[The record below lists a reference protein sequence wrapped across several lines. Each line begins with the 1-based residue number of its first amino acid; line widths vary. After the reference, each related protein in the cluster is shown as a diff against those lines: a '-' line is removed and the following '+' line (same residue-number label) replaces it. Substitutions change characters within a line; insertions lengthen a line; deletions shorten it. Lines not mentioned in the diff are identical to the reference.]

1 MYELYEHQRKAA
13 DFILARKGQGALFM
27 EVGTGKTLTA
37 LEIFKLLRV
46 EEPKLKMLVICPIS
60 LINAAWG
67 EDIKKFTDY
76 KYCNLRTGV
85 IDADIYVIN
94 YESYALERYQNLI
107 NSLELDMVV
116 LDESS
121 KIRNP
126 KARITKTLLHNR
138 LNFRYRVI
146 MSGTPAPNSPEEY
159 WSQIKFISNALPD
172 SFYRFRNLYMKLDR
186 NGYEVPYVHPSKL
199 GEMFRKGF
207 KYVLRDQEKFM
218 NEIRPVCFWAK
229 KAECLDLPETVD
241 VIREV
246 TLSPS
251 QMKVYRDMKRHMV
264 AEIGDQLI
272 MANVALTKL
281 MKLRQL
287 TSGFAIDT
295 TGEAT
300 ETVDNSKLNELLEV
314 LEEIGDRQVIIWVN
328 FHKEVEMLSKHLKS
342 YATLY
347 SLTADRDKSIED
359 FKTGKVQYLIA
370 HPKSGGHGL
379 TFTNCDTMVF
389 FSIDYSFEGV
399 EQARGRIH
407 RPGQTKKCTYIYLL
421 AKGTID
427 DDIKTAL
434 DKKES
439 LQTLC
444 QRILNPKEVHSGTEA
459 QQPDSVHREVVG

>member
-13 DFILARKGQGALFM
+13 NFIVKQKGCGALFM

-37 LEIFKLLRV
+37 LDIFRQLR
-46 EEPKLKMLVICPIS
+46 EKEPTLKMLVICPIS

-67 EDIKKFTDY
+67 ADVKKFTDY
-76 KYCNLRTGV
+76 SYYSLRGAGV
-85 IDADIYVIN
+85 PQDADIYAIN
-94 YESYALERYQNLI
+94 YESYAIERYQNLI
-107 NSLELDMVV
+107 NNLQLDMVV

-121 KIRNP
+121 KIRNH

-138 LNFRYRVI
+138 SNFRYRVI
-146 MSGTPAPNSPEEY
+146 LSGTPAPNNPEEY
-159 WSQIKFISNALPD
+159 WSQMKFCSSALPD

-186 NGYEVPYVHPSKL
+186 NGYSVDYVHPTKL

-207 KYVLRDQEKFM
+207 KYILKDQDSFM
-218 NEIRPVCFWAK
+218 NEIKPYCFWAK
-229 KAECLDLPETVD
+229 KSECLDLPETVD

-246 TLSPS
+246 TLSGP

-264 AEIGDQLI
+264 AEIGDQLV

-281 MKLRQL
+281 MKLRQI
-287 TSGFAIDT
+287 TSGFAINT
-295 TGEAT
+295 QGEAS
-300 ETVDNSKLNELLEV
+300 ETTDNSKLNELLDVLDEV
-314 LEEIGDRQVIIWVN
+314 GDKQVIIWVN
-328 FHKEVEMLSKHLKS
+328 FHKEVDMLTKHLDS

-347 SLTADRDKSIED
+347 SLTEDRDKSIED
-359 FKTGKVQYLIA
+359 FKTGKVKYLIA

-379 TFTNCDTMVF
+379 TFTNCDTMIF

-421 AKGTID
+421 ARDTID
-427 DDIKTAL
+427 ADIKLAL

-439 LQTLC
+439 LQALC
-444 QRILNPKEVHSGTEA
+444 VRILNSKKVHIESKKE
-459 QQPDSVHREVVG
+459 QPDSVHS